1 MILSR
6 GVRQQTALR
15 AAPVSTRPA
24 LLSHTSQRRSLHQ
37 VPQLTHGATF
47 AKDGVEGVLSPGGFD
62 IAWTQ
67 YQGHMVHKLNQLTS
81 GTVDANALT
90 KALLIKYARDANKAA
105 LFNHASMAHNNHLFF
120 TYISPTSVP
129 VPQTLL
135 THINTD
141 FSSLDSLRAEFLAT
155 ANAMFGPGF
164 VWLVKQTSSSSLR
177 ILATYIAGS
186 PYPGAHYR
194 AQPVD
199 MATTNTG
206 VHGQMTPEEYARNR
220 TTQSLAGAVGNAGS
234 FGSLSKNARKMA
246 PGGVELEPILC
257 VNTWEHVWL
266 RDWGVDGK
274 RRYLEAW
281 WEKINWNVVD
291 ANAGYLVHQESKKQA
306 ASRPLFPMKR

>member
-1 MILSR
+1 
-6 GVRQQTALR
+6 
-15 AAPVSTRPA
+15 
-24 LLSHTSQRRSLHQ
+24 
-37 VPQLTHGATF
+37 
-47 AKDGVEGVLSPGGFD
+47 
-62 IAWTQ
+62 
-67 YQGHMVHKLNQLTS
+67 
-81 GTVDANALT
+81 
-90 KALLIKYARDANKAA
+90 
-105 LFNHASMAHNNHLFF
+105 
-120 TYISPTSVP
+120 
-129 VPQTLL
+129 
-135 THINTD
+135 
-141 FSSLDSLRAEFLAT
+141 
-155 ANAMFGPGF
+155 MFGPGF